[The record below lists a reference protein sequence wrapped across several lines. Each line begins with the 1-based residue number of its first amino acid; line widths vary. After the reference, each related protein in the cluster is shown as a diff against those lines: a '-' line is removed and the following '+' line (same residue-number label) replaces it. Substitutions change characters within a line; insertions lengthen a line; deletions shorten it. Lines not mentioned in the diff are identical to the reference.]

1 MIRYYTHCNA
11 ACIRLNSRYTGSVQ
25 ICAANTA
32 LHLESQY
39 MSLILEITDSIGQVD
54 ANQWDA
60 LVGDMPL
67 LSHAFLSA
75 LETSN
80 SVGKGTGW
88 QSYPML
94 VRDDGELVGAIPLYL
109 KNHSYGEY
117 VFDWAW
123 ADAYQRSGLNY
134 YPKLLAA
141 IPFTP
146 ITSPRLLA
154 KNIEIQALMIAALG
168 ETMLKHKLSSV
179 HVIFPDDDSAAALL
193 QDGWMQRH
201 GVQFRW
207 ENEGFSD
214 FDDFLA
220 VLSHDKRKKIRQE
233 RKKVSASDIVCKR
246 IKGEDVSPEQWDF
259 FYQCYENTYLEHHS
273 TPYLTRAFFQEIG
286 LTMPKNILLVIAC
299 VDDIPV
305 ASALNIYHQTT
316 LYGRYWGALRYVPN
330 LHFELCYYQA
340 QEFCIA
346 EKIKYFEGGA
356 QGEHKLAR
364 GFKPRPTCS
373 FHKIAHP
380 DFAVAISDFLTKE
393 SLSIAAY
400 TSELEQRAPFK
411 VL

>member
-1 MIRYYTHCNA
+1 MTKSDCANLSIEIQDSYA
-11 ACIRLNSRYTGSVQ
+11 AL
-25 ICAANTA
+25 
-32 LHLESQY
+32 
-39 MSLILEITDSIGQVD
+39 D
-54 ANQWDA
+54 AVQWDT

-75 LETSN
+75 METSG

-94 VRDDGELVGAIPLYL
+94 VHADGQLVGAMPLYL
-109 KNHSYGEY
+109 KTHSYGEY

-123 ADAYQRSGLNY
+123 ADAYERNGMNY
-134 YPKLLAA
+134 YPKLLSA

-146 ITSPRLLA
+146 ITSQRLIA
-154 KNIEIQALMIAALG
+154 ANQQIQALMIKALT
-168 ETMLKHKLSSV
+168 ETMHQHQLSSV
-179 HVIFPDDDSAAALL
+179 HINFPDESSEAALKEA
-193 QDGWMQRH
+193 GWMQRH

-207 ENEGFSD
+207 QNDGFNC

-220 VLSHDKRKKIRQE
+220 TLSHDKRKKIRQE
-233 RKKVSASDIVCKR
+233 RKKVASTGVVCKA
-246 IKGEDVSPEQWDF
+246 IKGADITPEQWNF
-259 FYQCYENTYLEHHS
+259 FYQCYANTYREHHS
-273 TPYLTRAFFQEIG
+273 TPYLRPGFFKEIG
-286 LTMPKNILLVIAC
+286 NTMPQNILLILAY
-299 VDDIPV
+299 VDDVPI

-316 LYGRYWGALRYVPN
+316 LYGRYWGAMQYVPN

-346 EKIKYFEGGA
+346 EKIQYFEGGA

-380 DFAVAISDFLTKE
+380 DFEHAIADFVTRE
-393 SLSIAAY
+393 AHGITAY
-400 TSELEQRAPFK
+400 TNELEERVPFK
-411 VL
+411 KASS